1 MNKRLEKAIAKIS
14 IGAGEDIAV
23 ILTPKQADAILT
35 YTYGLESRIEKA
47 TKLLI
52 AMSDDWM
59 SVEPG
64 FMSDHYQKLK
74 QALDTLNGGEA

>member
-47 TKLLI
+47 TKILI
-52 AMSDDWM
+52 AMSDDWIP
-59 SVEPG
+59 VEPG
-64 FMSDHYQKLK
+64 FAENQYQKLK
-74 QALDTLNGGEA
+74 HALDALNEGE